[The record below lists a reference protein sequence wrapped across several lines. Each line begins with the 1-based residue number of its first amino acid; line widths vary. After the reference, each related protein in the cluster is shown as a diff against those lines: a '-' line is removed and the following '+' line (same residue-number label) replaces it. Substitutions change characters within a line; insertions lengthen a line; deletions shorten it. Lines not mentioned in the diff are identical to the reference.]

1 MPAPTRVKKNAVT
14 NEIAIVEL
22 TDSSSTSLIK
32 GVCCMNKTKKN
43 ADKYREIAVLSIV
56 PCAVGVL
63 TIVSWI
69 MAHWEIGPNFLNAG
83 LALFATLFGG
93 YLRFV
98 SGFKDIFN
106 RKITVNVFVTVA
118 LVATIAVGEFRAA
131 AIVVFIMA
139 VAGALE
145 TYTLDKTRRSIRN
158 LLDLTPKMATVRRNN
173 EEVIIPV
180 NEVQIEDVVVVRPRG
195 RIPVDGIVVAGES
208 SVNQAPITGESMPV
222 EKFKGGEVFGGTL
235 NETGRLEISTT
246 KIGADTTLAR
256 IVHLVEQAQ
265 GTKAPIQNLADRFTV
280 WFLPTVLVLAIIA
293 FLTSGD
299 VGVAVSVLLVACPCA
314 FAIATPTAVT
324 AGISNMA
331 RRAVLIKG
339 GVFLELA
346 KKMDVLL
353 VDKTGTFTF
362 GKPTVVDIVS
372 LDGMPKEEVLRLAAI
387 AEKYSEHPLARSVMA
402 RAKEWDIEVPD
413 PDEFNIEVGM
423 GVTARLGD
431 KKILVGNNKFLQD
444 KGTHITDYIENAIS
458 EQTEQGRT
466 TVLVANDLKPVGLIA
481 IADEIRSETPHAIA
495 SLKAM
500 GLKEIIMLTGDNYK
514 VAKAVV
520 EEIGVDDFQA
530 ELLPEQK
537 LQYVEKLQKQGKIV
551 GMIGD
556 GINDAPALALA
567 DVGIAMGAAGTDV
580 AVETADVTLMNDDL
594 SRVVNFMDMS
604 KKVLLRIKLNI
615 FFSIVYNIIGF
626 VLAGLGMLTPVL
638 AVMFQEAGCITVVF
652 SSTLLLWAKTE
663 SSLKN
668 IDGDGNFTLHQ
679 TVENVTTSSVS
690 QCS

>member
-1 MPAPTRVKKNAVT
+1 MERKDN
-14 NEIAIVEL
+14 
-22 TDSSSTSLIK
+22 
-32 GVCCMNKTKKN
+32 N

-56 PCAVGVL
+56 PCAVGIL

-118 LVATIAVGEFRAA
+118 LIATIAVGEFRAA

-158 LLDLTPKMATVRRNN
+158 LLDLTPKTATVRRGA
-173 EEVIIPV
+173 EEVLVPV
-180 NEVQIEDVVVVRPRG
+180 NDIQVEDIVIVRPGG
-195 RIPVDGIVVAGES
+195 RIPVDGIVVSGES
-208 SVNQAPITGESMPV
+208 CVNQAPITGESMPV

-235 NETGRLEISTT
+235 NETGRLEIKTT
-246 KIGADTTLAR
+246 KTGKDTTLAR

-280 WFLPTVLVLAIIA
+280 WFLPAVLVLAVIA
-293 FLTSGD
+293 FLASGD
-299 VGVAVSVLLVACPCA
+299 VKVAVSVLLVACPCA

-331 RRAVLIKG
+331 RHAVLIKG

-353 VDKTGTFTF
+353 VDKTGTFTL
-362 GKPTVVDIVS
+362 GKPKVVDIVS
-372 LDGMPKEEVLRLAAI
+372 LDGVPEEEVLRLAAI
-387 AEKYSEHPLARSVMA
+387 AEKYSEHPLARSIMT
-402 RAKEWDIEVPD
+402 RAKECDITVPD
-413 PDEFNIEVGM
+413 PDEFNIEVGR
-423 GVTARLGD
+423 GVTARLDG
-431 KKILVGNNKFLQD
+431 KKIWVGKNKFLRD
-444 KGTHITDYIENAIS
+444 KGTSITDSIENTIS

-466 TVLVANDLKPVGLIA
+466 TVLVANDSKPIGLIA
-481 IADEIRSETPHAIA
+481 IADEIRSQTPHAIK

-500 GLKEIIMLTGDNYK
+500 GIKEIIMLTGDNHK
-514 VAKAVV
+514 VAKAVA
-520 EEIGVDDFQA
+520 EEIGVDSFEA
-530 ELLPEQK
+530 ELMPEQK
-537 LQYVEKLQKQGKIV
+537 LEFVEKLQKQGKVV

-615 FFSIVYNIIGF
+615 FFSIAYNVIGF
-626 VLAGLGMLTPVL
+626 VLAGFGLLTPVL
-638 AVMFQEAGCITVVF
+638 AVIFQEAGCITVVF
-652 SSTLLLWAKTE
+652 SSTLLLWAKTG
-663 SSLKN
+663 SLLKN
-668 IDGDGNFTLHQ
+668 SDSDGHSIVPI
-679 TVENVTTSSVS
+679 TVESNTRDRVPEYV
-690 QCS
+690 

>member
-1 MPAPTRVKKNAVT
+1 MEKR
-14 NEIAIVEL
+14 
-22 TDSSSTSLIK
+22 D
-32 GVCCMNKTKKN
+32 NKTG
-43 ADKYREIAVLSIV
+43 KYREILVLSIV
-56 PCAVGVL
+56 PCAVGIL
-63 TIVSWI
+63 ILVSWA
-69 MAHWEIGPNFLNAG
+69 MAYWEIGPYFLNAG

-131 AIVVFIMA
+131 AVVVFIMA

-158 LLDLTPKMATVRRNN
+158 LLDLTPKMATVRRNS
-173 EEVIIPV
+173 EEVLVPV
-180 NEVQIEDVVVVRPRG
+180 NEVQVGDTVVVRPGG
-195 RIPVDGIVVAGES
+195 RIPVDGIVVAGQS
-208 SVNQAPITGESMPV
+208 CVNQAPITGESMPV
-222 EKFKGGEVFGGTL
+222 EKYKGGEVFGGTL
-235 NETGRLEISTT
+235 NETGRLEIKTT
-246 KIGADTTLAR
+246 KIGKDTTLAR

-280 WFLPTVLVLAIIA
+280 WFLPAVLVLAIIA

-299 VGVAVSVLLVACPCA
+299 VRVAVSVLLVACPCA

-362 GKPTVVDIVS
+362 GKPKVVDIVS
-372 LDGMPKEEVLRLAAI
+372 LDGMPEEEILRLAAI

-402 RAKEWDIEVPD
+402 RAKKCDIEVPD

-423 GVTARLGD
+423 GVTARFDG
-431 KKILVGNNKFLQD
+431 KNILVGKNNFLRD
-444 KGTHITDYIENAIS
+444 KGTHITASIENAIS
-458 EQTEQGRT
+458 EQTEHGRT

-495 SLKAM
+495 ALKAM
-500 GLKEIIMLTGDNYK
+500 GIKEIIMLTGDNHK
-514 VAKAVV
+514 VAKAVA
-520 EEIGVDDFQA
+520 EEIGVDGFEA

-537 LQYVEKLQKQGKIV
+537 LQFVEKLQKQGKVV

-604 KKVLLRIKLNI
+604 KKVLRRIKLNI
-615 FFSIVYNIIGF
+615 FFSIVYNVVGF
-626 VLAGLGMLTPVL
+626 ILAGFGMLTPVL
-638 AVMFQEAGCITVVF
+638 AVVFQEIGCITVVF

-663 SSLKN
+663 SLLKN
-668 IDGDGNFTLHQ
+668 NGSDGL
-679 TVENVTTSSVS
+679 TVENAMSGNVS
-690 QCS
+690 QCE